1 MYASSPQ
8 SGALALRANL
18 RANLARS
25 RRKLAQRPDM
35 MRWDSCRRGLG
46 DGDMDQKFAAQDFSP
61 ARSQMA
67 ALDARQAA
75 AQQTPKPNGLVEF
88 FETPIGDTDFTY
100 GHVAAGFG
108 GLALLV
114 ALMSGRRR

>member
-46 DGDMDQKFAAQDFSP
+46 DGSDAIPGMIPLFGAQKFDPQFAAP
-61 ARSQMA
+61 E
-67 ALDARQAA
+67 
-75 AQQTPKPNGLVEF
+75 TPKQNGLVAF
-88 FETPIGDTDFTY
+88 
-100 GHVAAGFG
+100 
-108 GLALLV
+108 
-114 ALMSGRRR
+114 SRRRLRAAISLTATWLRASAGWRYW